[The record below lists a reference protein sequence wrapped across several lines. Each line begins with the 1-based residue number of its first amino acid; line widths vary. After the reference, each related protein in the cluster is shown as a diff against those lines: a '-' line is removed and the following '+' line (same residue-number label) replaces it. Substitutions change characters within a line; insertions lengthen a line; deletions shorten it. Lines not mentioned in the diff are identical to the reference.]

1 MCIRDR
7 YRMFT
12 SRSEYRLLLR
22 ADNADLRLTPLGID
36 IGCVDIYRQ
45 REFEKKSSRIRKGF
59 SFVKSQKFSPDALLK
74 KGIKINKDGK
84 KRNIIDL
91 LSFSNITT
99 PKLKKILPELNDLE
113 DDVIEQIEIEAKYA
127 GYLDRQRMDI
137 QDFEKEESL
146 KIPKS
151 TNYKLVGSLS
161 NEIVEKLSK
170 IKPPTLGAA
179 SRISGVTPA
188 ATIALLRY
196 IKKNKN
202 KKAA

>member
-1 MCIRDR
+1 
-7 YRMFT
+7 MFT

-22 ADNADLRLTPLGID
+22 ADNADLRLTPLGIN
-36 IGCVDIYRQ
+36 IGCVGSERQ
-45 REFEKKSSRIRKGF
+45 RRFEEKSSRIKEGF
-59 SFVKSQKFSPDALLK
+59 KFVRSHRFSPDMLLK
-74 KGIKINKDGK
+74 NGIKINKDGK

-91 LSFSNITT
+91 LSFSNITIH
-99 PKLKKILPELNDLE
+99 KLKKIVPELNDLE
-113 DDVIEQIEIEAKYA
+113 QDVVEQIEVEAKYA

-137 QDFEKEESL
+137 KDFEKEESL
-146 KIPKS
+146 LIPKT

-161 NEIVEKLSK
+161 NEIVEKLSQ

-179 SRISGVTPA
+179 SRVPGVTPA
-188 ATIALLRY
+188 AIIALLRF

>member
-1 MCIRDR
+1 M
-7 YRMFT
+7 
-12 SRSEYRLLLR
+12 
-22 ADNADLRLTPLGID
+22 
-36 IGCVDIYRQ
+36 
-45 REFEKKSSRIRKGF
+45 
-59 SFVKSQKFSPDALLK
+59 
-74 KGIKINKDGK
+74 
-84 KRNIIDL
+84 
-91 LSFSNITT
+91 SFSNITT
-99 PKLKKILPELNDLE
+99 PKLKKILPELNGLE

-188 ATIALLRY
+188 AAIALLRY